1 MKKQIFISTAF
12 ILLFFMNSCT
22 KTKTGLSNENDRL
35 PEIAFQFFLIDKDS
49 NNLYKY
55 PNILNTKYNPHQ
67 LFAVGQDGDTM
78 KKEYISYKSD
88 NTITQCNIDTLK
100 NNSDFWI
107 VLYDPT
113 INVKGN
119 NIYYL
124 HYNNDDTDTLLVN
137 INKNY
142 DEGGYFECNDIP
154 IFKYSGN
161 KNYKGSLL
169 FIK

>member
-1 MKKQIFISTAF
+1 MKKHTFITTAF
-12 ILLFFMNSCT
+12 ILLLFVISCT
-22 KTKTGLSNENDRL
+22 KTKSGLGNENDRL
-35 PEIAFQFFLIDKDS
+35 PEIAFQFILIDKDGD
-49 NNLYKY
+49 NLYKY
-55 PNILNTKYNPHQ
+55 PNILNTKYDPHQ
-67 LFAVGQDGDTM
+67 LYAVGQDGDTM
-78 KKEYISYKSD
+78 KKIYLSYKADTTS
-88 NTITQCNIDTLK
+88 IQCNIDTLK
-100 NNSDFWI
+100 NNNDFWI

-113 INVKGN
+113 INVNGN

-142 DEGGYFECNDIP
+142 NEGGYFECNNIP
-154 IFKYSGN
+154 IYKYSGS